1 MKPCT
6 LALLLCLS
14 PSAVLAC
21 EPGEKLVFSCP
32 TDKGKHVEVCQAAT
46 AIHYTYGKPGQPPKL
61 KLSEKNQTF
70 VWEHGEGVGS
80 GVGDDLVFKN
90 GATSYTISHVSNF
103 DDPTDTE
110 AHILIRQP
118 GKEDAYIQ
126 CASGKAKFNPNAIKA
141 KSRGMSEGVPSF

>member
-1 MKPCT
+1 MKTRT

-32 TDKGKHVEVCQAAT
+32 TETRKLVEVCQAPT
-46 AIHYTYGKPGQPPKL
+46 AIHYTYGKPGQPAEL

-70 VWEHGEGVGS
+70 IWEHGEGVGS
-80 GVGDDLVFKN
+80 GVGDDLLFKN
-90 GATSYTISHVSNF
+90 GATSYTISHVRNF
-103 DDPTDTE
+103 DDSTDTE
-110 AHILIRQP
+110 AHILVRQP
-118 GKEDAYIQ
+118 GKEDTYIQ

-141 KSRGMSEGVPSF
+141 KSREMSEGVPSF

>member
-1 MKPCT
+1 MKT
-6 LALLLCLS
+6 RTIALLLCLS

-21 EPGEKLVFSCP
+21 EPREILVFSCP
-32 TDKGKHVEVCQAAT
+32 TDKDKHVEVCQAAT
-46 AIHYTYGKPGQPPKL
+46 TINYRYGKPGQPPKL

-80 GVGDDLVFKN
+80 GVGDDLLFKN
-90 GATSYTISHVSNF
+90 GATSYNISHVSNF
-103 DDPTDTE
+103 EDITDTE

-126 CASGKAKFNPNAIKA
+126 CASGKAKFNPAAIRA
-141 KSRGMSEGVPSF
+141 KSREMSEGVPAL

>member
-1 MKPCT
+1 MKSRIVV
-6 LALLLCLS
+6 LLLCLS
-14 PSAVLAC
+14 PTTIFAC

-32 TDKGKHVEVCQAAT
+32 TDTRKLVEACQAPT
-46 AIHYTYGKPGQPPKL
+46 AIHYRYGKPGQPEL
-61 KLSEKNQTF
+61 KLSEKNQAF

-90 GATSYTISHVSNF
+90 GATSYTISHVRNF
-103 DDPTDTE
+103 DDITDTE
-110 AHILIRQP
+110 AHILIRQA

-141 KSRGMSEGVPSF
+141 KSREMSEGIPSF